1 MSGLGRHEYSIS
13 NDAEEGFESDIE
25 IKYGSLEWKLWK
37 VMLEEDM
44 RNLKKRV
51 SALERNGKDEPERK
65 VELKHT
71 ESFATAGED
80 GLAGLRTCAF
90 LIRSKKAALLQCIW
104 LTIVIV
110 TLATVGIIEFLRASD
125 NMRSEFKPEKK
136 FQTVDYRDSQS
147 DKQYEMPYIYL
158 YFMCFTQSQFANP
171 DLQWSHEEINETL
184 AYLLETQN
192 YFENTAEI
200 TYMDED
206 LNIENRA
213 LPTVEAEAF
222 YEEAWMFGQMFLGY
236 FRLKL
241 ADPDPSLGSFQYL
254 ISINTEALTRGWT
267 LWVDGFYVSV
277 AREMSVMNW
286 EKTIHVS
293 IDKAIARG
301 SKIRATV
308 DYDERVVRT
317 WQNGYINYFTSSL
330 GWYYEEENDNYTA
343 DREPGELELT
353 FRGNLM
359 IDYWEEYVAYGYYDW
374 LSGMGGM
381 LSISSIIFF
390 WVAYYLAVIFGEK
403 NTMGI
408 LPGISFVFSNLET
421 IQVVKERVPVDISQ

>member
-1 MSGLGRHEYSIS
+1 MSRPERHEYSIS
-13 NDAEEGFESDIE
+13 MDTEEGFGSDDE
-25 IKYGSLEWKLWK
+25 IKFGSLEWKLWK

-44 RNLKKRV
+44 RSLKKRV
-51 SALERNGKDEPERK
+51 SALERNGRDERESK
-65 VELKHT
+65 MELKHT
-71 ESFATAGED
+71 HSFATAGED
-80 GLAGLRTCAF
+80 GLGGLRTCAL

-104 LTIVIV
+104 LTIVII
-110 TLATVGIIEFLRASD
+110 TLLTVGIIEFLRASD
-125 NMRSEFKPEKK
+125 NIYAEFKPEKK
-136 FQTVDYRDSQS
+136 YQTVDYRDSQG

-158 YFMCFTQSQFANP
+158 YFMCFS
-171 DLQWSHEEINETL
+171 DLEWSYEEINETL
-184 AYLLETQN
+184 TYQLEGQN
-192 YFENTAEI
+192 YFKNSAEV

-206 LNIENRA
+206 LNIETRA
-213 LPTVEAEAF
+213 LPTVEAKAF
-222 YEEAWMFGQMFLGY
+222 YEKAWVFGHLFLGY

-241 ADPDPSLGSFQYL
+241 ANPDPSLGSFQYQ
-254 ISINTEALTRGWT
+254 ISINTEALTRNWT
-267 LWVDGFYVSV
+267 LWMNGFYVSV
-277 AREMSVMNW
+277 AREMTVMNW

-293 IDKAIARG
+293 TDNAIARG
-301 SKIRATV
+301 SKIRATI

-317 WQNGYINYFTSSL
+317 WRNGYINYFTSSL
-330 GWYYEEENDNYTA
+330 GWYYEEENDNYLTVWEA
-343 DREPGELELT
+343 GELNLT

-408 LPGISFVFSNLET
+408 LPEISFIFSNFET
-421 IQVVKERVPVDISQ
+421 IQVVKERVPIDISQ